1 MSNLDKLSEL
11 YARRDVLAMQKQD
24 AIALA
29 MKPVQAQIDE
39 INADYEATEQEVSNA
54 IIEMEALVKHE
65 VLELGATVKGYNL
78 MAVWSKGR
86 VSWDAKKLDGMMA
99 LIPALK
105 EARKEGE
112 PTVSIRKVGSKM
124 EF

>member
-1 MSNLDKLSEL
+1 MTTLDTLSEL
-11 YARRDVLAMQKQD
+11 YAKRD

-29 MKPVQAQIDE
+29 KQAALELAMQPVKAQIDL
-39 INADYEATEQEVSNA
+39 ITAAYAADELTTAADIEAV
-54 IIEMEALVKHE
+54 EAQVKAE
-65 VLELGATVKGYNL
+65 VLSIGATVKGYNL

>member
-1 MSNLDKLSEL
+1 MTDLEALYEL

-39 INADYEATEQEVSNA
+39 INASYANAEQEVSNA
-54 IIEMEALVKHE
+54 IFDTEACVKNDALT
-65 VLELGATVKGYNL
+65 VGATIKGSHL
-78 MAVWSKGR
+78 MVVWSKGR
-86 VSWDAKKLDGMMA
+86 TSWDAKKLEGMA
-99 LIPALK
+99 LLIPAIN

-112 PTVSIRKVGSKM
+112 PTVSIRKV
-124 EF
+124 